1 MKIACV
7 LITHLPVKAE
17 RRRRVDLRERPV
29 IITKTRGSKQV
40 ALDSSSEAA
49 GVIAGMPLQ
58 EALSRCKGAT
68 LLQADDPYY
77 HAVFERVIDSLAQ
90 KSPLVEKAELGCA
103 YVGLDGL
110 GVVYGG
116 EARLVASLL
125 HAAPH
130 DLDPRIG
137 VARGRFPAYVAA
149 VTGGVGGATRVPD
162 DVAGFLQGLTIDLL
176 PIPWDKKARLHRF
189 GLDTIGQLA
198 SLPLGP
204 VQSQLGPE
212 GKVAWD
218 LANGNDPTPLLPYRR
233 EESVSESLTFPS
245 PATTLYAVVPA
256 IEMLLGRAFAHP
268 LLRGRRARM
277 VSMEGEVLRK
287 PPWTKS
293 LAFKEA
299 VNSKERAL
307 PAIKGALE
315 TLELP
320 GALEN
325 MRLTLSRITGESG
338 VQAGLFSDIRRQEQ
352 LRETMR
358 QLEVRLGVRP
368 PIYRVKDVE
377 PWSRVPERRQALVQ
391 FDP

>member
-110 GVVYGG
+110 EAVYGG